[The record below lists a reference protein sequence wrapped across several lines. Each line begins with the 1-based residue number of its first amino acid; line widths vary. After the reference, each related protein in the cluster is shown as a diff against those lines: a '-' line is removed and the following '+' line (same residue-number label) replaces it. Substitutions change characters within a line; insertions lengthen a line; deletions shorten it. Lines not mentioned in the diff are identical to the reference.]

1 MIKTMKKT
9 LTVMLIV
16 FFATFGLINN
26 PVKANDQFI
35 GHIIVQILKG
45 NADGM
50 KEVLGDNAK
59 GAIHGTAH
67 ILLAEVVKNKNVPD
81 VLKPVISIVRQDV
94 IDEAYKCSLLKDSAY
109 EVKNNIKKEVKR
121 CVMSKGF

>member
-67 ILLAEVVKNKNVPD
+67 ILLAEVVKNHGHD

-109 EVKNNIKKEVKR
+109 ECKK
-121 CVMSKGF
+121 